1 MNIYDNGI
9 SVSALN
15 GYIKDMMER
24 DDFLASVAVCG
35 EISNFKRNIS
45 GHLYFSLKDEGAAVS
60 AVMFRGAAS
69 RLSFIPRDGMKVT
82 VYGRVSLYEKT
93 GQYQVYADSM
103 TAVGEGDLA
112 AAYEALK
119 RKLEGEGLFAQE
131 RKKALPIM
139 PKRIGIVTSP
149 TGAAIRDML
158 NVTGR
163 RYPFADI
170 VIFPSAVQGS
180 EAPAQL
186 RAGIEYFNAMGG
198 VDVIIIGRGG
208 GSLEDLW
215 AFNDETLVRTVA
227 ASDIPIISAVG
238 HETDFTLCDFA
249 ADKRAPT
256 PSAAA
261 ELAVPDI
268 SAVMGTVEYSKR
280 RLLRSMTARLE
291 RETENI
297 ANIERVMTLNS
308 PASKIERSRL
318 RTDNLSARIES
329 LADGV
334 LRGAKAELLEVSAKL
349 SGLNPLAVLSRGYSA
364 VEDSEGRVISSVSH
378 IKVGQSVSIIMS
390 DGSVFAD
397 VTEISKKSGRPRG
410 NERKEAE

>member
-15 GYIKDMMER
+15 GYIKGMLER

-60 AVMFRGAAS
+60 AVMFRSAAS
-69 RLSFIPRDGMKVT
+69 RLSFVPRDGMKVT

-93 GQYQVYADSM
+93 GQYQVYAENM

-112 AAYEALK
+112 RAYEALK
-119 RKLEGEGLFAQE
+119 RKLEGEGLFSEE
-131 RKKALPIM
+131 RNKPLPVM

-163 RYPFADI
+163 RYPLADI
-170 VIFPSAVQGS
+170 VIFPSAVQGA

-186 RAGIEYFNAMGG
+186 CTGIGYFNAMSN

-215 AFNDETLVRTVA
+215 AFNDEALVRAVA

-249 ADKRAPT
+249 ADRRAPT

-261 ELAVPDI
+261 EIAVPDI
-268 SAVMGTVEYSKR
+268 SAIKGGVAYSER
-280 RLLRSMTARLE
+280 RLLRSVTAKLSKE
-291 RETENI
+291 IESI
-297 ANIERVMTLNS
+297 ANIERVIILNS
-308 PASKIERSRL
+308 PASKLERSRL
-318 RTDNLSARIES
+318 KLDNLSARIGSSAEG
-329 LADGV
+329 A
-334 LRGAKAELLEVSAKL
+334 LRDAKAELSEISAKL
-349 SGLNPLAVLSRGYSA
+349 SGLNPLSVLSRGYSA
-364 VEDSEGRVISSVSH
+364 VENADGHVVASVSQVG
-378 IKVGQSVSIIMS
+378 VGQSVSIIMF
-390 DGSVFAD
+390 DGSLRAE
-397 VTEISKKSGRPRG
+397 VTEISKKSGRARG
-410 NERKEAE
+410 KERKVAE